1 MSGDNLSMIIM
12 IMIIIILIIVLII
25 RVFFLGCTLFPKHGA
40 LLRQTGHRKGQDYKV
55 VAILVEIILIFE
67 HANTHTH
74 THTHMDVYI
83 YNLFS

>member
-1 MSGDNLSMIIM
+1 MSGDDLSMIIM
-12 IMIIIILIIVLII
+12 IMISIIPIIVLII

-74 THTHMDVYI
+74 MDVYI
-83 YNLFS
+83 YIYI